1 MMTRIGVLA
10 TIFTLLNLAAWA
22 GIGYLVWL
30 LFKAL
35 RIYIRTQERQAQQA
49 DPIRRS
55 LGETIKRHR
64 TRCGMSQEQLAE
76 RLQVSRQAVSK
87 WETGT
92 AEPSTSNLLALAKA
106 FGISPEEL
114 LRDLE

>member
-1 MMTRIGVLA
+1 MRIIGWIPFLWLVLM
-10 TIFTLLNLAAWA
+10 FVMA
-22 GIGYLVWL
+22 GCGCYLIWL
-30 LFKAL
+30 LIKAL
-35 RIYIRTQERQAQQA
+35 RVYIRTQERQEQQA
-49 DPIRRS
+49 APIRRS
-55 LGETIKRHR
+55 LGETIKAHR

-106 FGISPEEL
+106 FNISPEEL
-114 LRDLE
+114 LRDLG

>member
-1 MMTRIGVLA
+1 MDRMYLITMF
-10 TIFTLLNLAAWA
+10 FTLLNLAAWA

-35 RIYIRTQERQAQQA
+35 RIYIRTHEQQERQAA
-49 DPIRRS
+49 PIRRS
-55 LGETIKRHR
+55 LGETIKAHR
-64 TRCGMSQEQLAE
+64 TRCGMSQELLAE
-76 RLQVSRQAVSK
+76 KLGVSRQAVSK

-106 FGISPEEL
+106 FGIPPEEL
-114 LRDLE
+114 LRDLG

>member
-1 MMTRIGVLA
+1 MDRMYLITMFL
-10 TIFTLLNLAAWA
+10 TLLNLAAWA

-35 RIYIRTQERQAQQA
+35 RIYIRTHERQEQQA
-49 DPIRRS
+49 APIRRS
-55 LGETIKRHR
+55 LGETIKAHR

-76 RLQVSRQAVSK
+76 GLQVSRQAVSK